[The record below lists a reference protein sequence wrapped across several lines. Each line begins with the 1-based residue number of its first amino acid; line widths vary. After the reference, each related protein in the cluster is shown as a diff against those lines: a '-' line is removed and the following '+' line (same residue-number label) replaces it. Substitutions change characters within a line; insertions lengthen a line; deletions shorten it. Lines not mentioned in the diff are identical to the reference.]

1 MKRTILFVDDDP
13 KRISS
18 YTDFLRESGYT
29 TIVETDSTRVL
40 SIFKEKQN
48 EIDLIIL
55 DMMLPTER
63 HLKEETDYGRRTGL
77 YLLRQIRKISED
89 IPIMVFT
96 VVRDLSL
103 RQETEKLGASPYLE
117 KPILPSRLMEEIER
131 KLGECNKGL
140 Q

>member
-18 YTDFLRESGYT
+18 YIDFLRESEYN
-29 TIVETDSTRVL
+29 TIVETDSTRAL

-55 DMMLPTER
+55 DMMMSTEQ

-77 YLLRQIRKISED
+77 YLLKEIRKISKD
-89 IPIMVFT
+89 IPIMVLT
-96 VVRDLSL
+96 VVRNSSL
-103 RQETEKLGASPYLE
+103 RQETEKLGASPHLE
-117 KPILPSRLMEEIER
+117 KPILPSRLVEEIEK
-131 KLGECNKGL
+131 KLAETKRG
-140 Q
+140 